1 VSEDLLIRL
10 GDRVR
15 GRRGSLGLTMRE
27 LAEKSGVSERF
38 LVSIE
43 AGKGNVSVVRLADVA
58 RALGTSASALLDE
71 SGSVVSP
78 TSGDLA
84 RSVALVGLR
93 GAGKSSAGAQAAARL
108 GVPFVELDARIAARA
123 GMSAGEIFDLHGAA
137 HYRRLEREELERLL
151 AEPPCVIAT
160 AGSLVTDHATY
171 GRLLSRTM
179 VIFLKASPADHFAR
193 VVAQGDTRPMAN
205 RQNAMK
211 ELSAILR
218 ARRPLYERAHHMVDT
233 SKLGLP
239 RSIDKLVRLARAQ
252 GQGTPQT

>member
-1 VSEDLLIRL
+1 MLIRL

-58 RALGTSASALLDE
+58 RALGTTASALIDE
-71 SGSVVSP
+71 SDTAVTAAAGN
-78 TSGDLA
+78 LE
-84 RSVALVGLR
+84 RSLVLVGLR
-93 GAGKSSAGAQAAARL
+93 GAGKSSVGAQVAARL
-108 GVPFVELDARIAARA
+108 GVPFVELDARISARA

-137 HYRRLEREELERLL
+137 HYRKLEREELERLL

-171 GRLLSRTM
+171 EHVLARST
-179 VIFLKASPADHFAR
+179 VVFLRATAADHFAR
-193 VVAQGDTRPMAN
+193 VIAQGDTRPMAN
-205 RQNAMK
+205 RKNAMQ
-211 ELSAILR
+211 ELGAILR
-218 ARRPLYERAHHMVDT
+218 TRRALYERAHHTVDT
-233 SKLGLP
+233 SALGLP
-239 RSIDKLVRLARAQ
+239 RSIDKVVRLAR
-252 GQGTPQT
+252 PR